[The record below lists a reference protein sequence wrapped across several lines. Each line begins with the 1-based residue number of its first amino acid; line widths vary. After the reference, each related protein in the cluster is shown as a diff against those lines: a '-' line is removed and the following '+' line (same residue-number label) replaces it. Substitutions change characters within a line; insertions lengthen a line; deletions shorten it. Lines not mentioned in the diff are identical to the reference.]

1 VRILLD
7 GKAVDILAVSMSDSA
22 VHMIDQRLLPFKLL
36 VRRLS
41 TWESTV
47 QAIKDMVTRGAGSVG
62 VAGAFAVA
70 QAALQTKAATAKD
83 LRDQLAVIV
92 RTIAQTRPT
101 AVTLQGAAQSCLA
114 AAEGANDTAKLRQQV
129 KTAAA
134 AVLSRDMKASRAI
147 GQVGHLLLQK
157 GCRILTH
164 CNAGALGFQ
173 DHGTALAVVRFA
185 QTAGKQP
192 HVYVSETRPWL
203 QGSRLTTWELQQE
216 GIPHELVVDSVCA
229 WLFQQKRV
237 DAVIVG
243 ADRIAANGDVANK
256 IGTYDKAV
264 LAHEHGVPFYV
275 AAPTNTFDLSTP
287 NGQGIEIE
295 ERTAQEVL
303 TVVGRLSSKRI
314 GSVQVA
320 PDGTSALN
328 PVFDVTPAKYVS
340 GFITEQGVLTLVSAK
355 AIQSLVHAS
364 RSVSV

>member
-1 VRILLD
+1 MF
-7 GKAVDILAVSMSDSA
+7 GSA

-36 VRRLS
+36 IRRLS
-41 TWESTV
+41 TWEATV

-62 VAGAFAVA
+62 VAGGFAVA
-70 QAALQTKAATAKD
+70 QAALQTKAATAKE

-101 AVTLQGAAQSCLA
+101 AITLQGAAQFCLA
-114 AAEGANDTAKLRQQV
+114 AAEPAKDIGALRRHV
-129 KTAAA
+129 ETAAA

-185 QTAGKQP
+185 HTAGKRP

-229 WLFQQKRV
+229 YLLQQKRV

-275 AAPTNTFDLSTP
+275 AAPTNTFDLSTRT
-287 NGQGIEIE
+287 GQGIEIE
-295 ERTAQEVL
+295 ERTAQEVI
-303 TVVGRLSSKRI
+303 TVAGRLGSKRI

-328 PVFDVTPAKYVS
+328 PVFDVTPAKYVT
-340 GFITEQGVLTLVSAK
+340 GFITERGVLTNASAAK
-355 AIQSLVHAS
+355 IERLLGS
-364 RSVSV
+364 RPEHS

>member
-1 VRILLD
+1 
-7 GKAVDILAVSMSDSA
+7 MSDSA
-22 VHMIDQRLLPFKLL
+22 VHMIDQRLLPFQLL

-41 TWESTV
+41 TWEGTV
-47 QAIKDMVTRGAGSVG
+47 EAIKNMVTRGAGSVG

-70 QAALQTKAATAKD
+70 QAALQTKATTARE
-83 LRDQLAVIV
+83 LRDQLAPIV
-92 RTIAQTRPT
+92 RTIAQARPT

-114 AAEGANDTAKLRQQV
+114 AAEPAKDAEALRQQV

-147 GQVGHLLLQK
+147 GQAGQALLEK

-185 QTAGKQP
+185 QAAGKRP

-203 QGSRLTTWELQQE
+203 QGSRLTTWELLQE
-216 GIPHELVVDSVCA
+216 GVPHELVVDSVCA
-229 WLFQQKRV
+229 YLFQRKHV
-237 DAVIVG
+237 DVVIVG

-275 AAPTNTFDLSTP
+275 AAPTNTFDLATRT
-287 NGQGIEIE
+287 GQRIEIE

-303 TVVGRLSSKRI
+303 TVAGRLSSKRI
-314 GSVQVA
+314 DSVQVA

-340 GFITEQGVLTLVSAK
+340 GIITERGVLTQISAK
-355 AIQSLVHAS
+355 TIRSLVHAGGS
-364 RSVSV
+364 GSG